1 MLYLMYIIYKEE
13 FFMNKPKGLYFPTQ
27 KLDIKDGIVM
37 GSHTSY
43 TFMWDYWIYKTSTH
57 FEQKEQNKED
67 NFMFTTSLA

>member
-1 MLYLMYIIYKEE
+1 
-13 FFMNKPKGLYFPTQ
+13 MNKPKGLYFPTQ

-43 TFMWDYWIYKTSTH
+43 TFMWDYWIYRTSTH
-57 FEQKEQNKED
+57 FEQKEQNKES